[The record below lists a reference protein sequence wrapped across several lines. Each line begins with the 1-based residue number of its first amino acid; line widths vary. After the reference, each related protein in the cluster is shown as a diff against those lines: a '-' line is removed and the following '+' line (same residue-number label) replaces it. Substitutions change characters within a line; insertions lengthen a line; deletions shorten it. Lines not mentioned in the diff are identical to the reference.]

1 MQAGDVL
8 VLTERGNAELL
19 GGGTSLPS
27 EQLQALI
34 LVDGRSSVAQ
44 IVAGVQ
50 SLMQGAG
57 TALASEAIARLL
69 EQRYVAPAKPS
80 SPDSIDPDETLNPK
94 GAAAVAGGGAG
105 FSPLTA
111 HGFHAALAR
120 RAAEKRRL
128 APGTKVRILA
138 LDEDANIAKFLR
150 TYFDPGQFELKV
162 ASDKAQ
168 IVEALRQPPLPDVVL
183 ADASLPDIDAIVA
196 KMRGHEVIGKIPVVM
211 FGGDDTREAAIQAL
225 QRGLN
230 AYLTKPLDMDLLV
243 ACTRSVLGLPKERV
257 ASMGFGMHSET
268 AVS

>member
-94 GAAAVAGGGAG
+94 GAAAVAGGVAG

-111 HGFHAALAR
+111 HGFHAAIAR
-120 RAAEKRRL
+120 RAAEKRKRSEERRV
-128 APGTKVRILA
+128 GKRVGDGGR
-138 LDEDANIAKFLR
+138 R
-150 TYFDPGQFELKV
+150 R
-162 ASDKAQ
+162 
-168 IVEALRQPPLPDVVL
+168 RQ
-183 ADASLPDIDAIVA
+183 
-196 KMRGHEVIGKIPVVM
+196 KK
-211 FGGDDTREAAIQAL
+211 TR
-225 QRGLN
+225 
-230 AYLTKPLDMDLLV
+230 
-243 ACTRSVLGLPKERV
+243 
-257 ASMGFGMHSET
+257 
-268 AVS
+268 